1 MLDLWIVQDVDFTI
15 AVGEAVRPYGVTWLE
30 DCVYP
35 DAWPDYRAVRDRL
48 PGTTLAAGEKWYTAH
63 PFRHAA
69 DLGLVDVLQPDIEW
83 VGGLTPATPAWSLM
97 NAYRGMPG
105 MSLPVDGRVVPSDA
119 PGFGIELTLD
129 DIEAAT

>member
-1 MLDLWIVQDVDFTI
+1 M
-15 AVGEAVRPYGVTWLE
+15 
-30 DCVYP
+30 
-35 DAWPDYRAVRDRL
+35 
-48 PGTTLAAGEKWYTAH
+48 
-63 PFRHAA
+63 
-69 DLGLVDVLQPDIEW
+69 VDVLQPDIEW
-83 VGGLTPATPAWSLM
+83 VGGLTPTLQVAEIAAEAGLDLALHLGTSDCYGQHACFALPGCTCGEYFIGSAPAESLM